1 MKYELQISV
10 SPLIESAPRYAYL
23 AHMPAITRNL
33 PWVPM
38 LAVLSGFTAL
48 AAVPGSPQPLPTP
61 FPEARYSQMSLRS
74 PFAVATAAAAPAA
87 TPGFATQ
94 LYIDG
99 VWRVGDS
106 DFVAIKSRD
115 PDQQNVIV
123 LEVGIANADGL
134 KADRVKWSDE
144 MGKSTVDVSKD
155 GEKATLAFDEANIK
169 SAPAAPFPGAVG
181 ARLPSLPGYGNNG
194 RPMNFPPPNGQPQ
207 FNNRF
212 GAQTQPGQAA
222 SGPVRRVRGTILSGQ

>member
-1 MKYELQISV
+1 M
-10 SPLIESAPRYAYL
+10 
-23 AHMPAITRNL
+23 TRNL
-33 PWVPM
+33 PWIPV
-38 LAVLSGFTAL
+38 LAIVGAITAL
-48 AAVPGSPQPLPTP
+48 AAVPGPPQPLPTP

-94 LYIDG
+94 LYIDA
-99 VWRVGDS
+99 VWSVGTS

-115 PDQQNVIV
+115 PDQPNVIV
-123 LEVGIANADGL
+123 LQVGTSTADGL
-134 KADRVKWSDE
+134 KAERVKWSEE

-169 SAPAAPFPGAVG
+169 SAPGPAPFPGG
-181 ARLPSLPGYGNNG
+181 PGPRLPNLPGYSNG
-194 RPMNFPPPNGQPQ
+194 RPMNFPPQNGPQ

-212 GAQTQPGQAA
+212 GGVQPGQAV
-222 SGPVRRVRGTILSGQ
+222 PVRRVRGLIPSGQ